1 MAKCVQ
7 MFDIKSRHST
17 VTRITQ
23 HISAKFRKYFIPF
36 REQKRSNFLCFLSCW
51 HEKRPSLAIS
61 DIAKIKYHHD
71 KVWVFPG
78 SEVPLW
84 HGIHMIETIVAIV
97 WKPLGCMETS
107 GMVAIVRSTALRSFR
122 SLRSFAWKHEKFD
135 IKPADLGQICTTAK
149 IIKYCLLSRKHS

>member
-36 REQKRSNFLCFLSCW
+36 REQRKN
-51 HEKRPSLAIS
+51 EKRPSLAIS

-122 SLRSFAWKHEKFD
+122 SLRSFA
-135 IKPADLGQICTTAK
+135 
-149 IIKYCLLSRKHS
+149 